1 MSCPSREER
10 LRLVEILQ
18 KQIRNPVITS
28 QAATPTVPIVSRP
41 PFRLMTRYI
50 ARLIKAGILTHLRL
64 REILDGGKTEHE
76 RRIALG
82 CNFIG
87 LSTSTE
93 TNDLNRFRRQCRVE
107 CHLSTDSQR
116 TSPQT
121 LYIEKGFTLGIP
133 LGVQYWNRS
142 SSSSSYTS
150 TSSSSSSSS
159 LRATKEKLNWPSRSR
174 MREGLGGSV
183 DRASFFAK
191 SPRFPSRSQSL
202 PALELSITSSI
213 KAPSAEGAECTAQRP
228 YTSTTVG
235 AWVSNFSYDSG
246 LADVGGATPSQSR
259 DATGTPSDISI
270 SSSVSPVYR
279 STLYAHWWRKAKLP
293 AAVVLA
299 RSSSPPFPSPTG
311 KEMERSR

>member
-1 MSCPSREER
+1 
-10 LRLVEILQ
+10 
-18 KQIRNPVITS
+18 
-28 QAATPTVPIVSRP
+28 
-41 PFRLMTRYI
+41 MTRYI

-64 REILDGGKTEHE
+64 REILDGGKTENE
-76 RRIALG
+76 RRIILG
-82 CNFIG
+82 CNLMG
-87 LSTSTE
+87 LSTSAGTD
-93 TNDLNRFRRQCRVE
+93 DLNRFRRQCRVE

-116 TSPQT
+116 SSPQT
-121 LYIEKGFTLGIP
+121 LYIEKGLTLGFP
-133 LGVQYWNRS
+133 LGVQYWNLSS

-150 TSSSSSSSS
+150 TSSSSTSSS
-159 LRATKEKLNWPSRSR
+159 RATKEKLHWPPRSR

-183 DRASFFAK
+183 DRASFFSK
-191 SPRFPSRSQSL
+191 SPRLPSRSQSL
-202 PALELSITSSI
+202 PALELSITSFH
-213 KAPSAEGAECTAQRP
+213 KAPSAERAESAVQRP

-259 DATGTPSDISI
+259 DATGTPSEISI

-293 AAVVLA
+293 ATVVLV
-299 RSSSPPFPSPTG
+299 RPSSPPFPSPTG